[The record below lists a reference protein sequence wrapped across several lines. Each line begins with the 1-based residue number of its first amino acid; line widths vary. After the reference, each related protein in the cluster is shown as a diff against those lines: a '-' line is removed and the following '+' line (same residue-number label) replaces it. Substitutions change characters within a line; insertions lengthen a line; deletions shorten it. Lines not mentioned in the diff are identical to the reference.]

1 MSFGSGAMTNSSAE
15 IKDCNVL
22 FLIGANPTE
31 AHPIYGLEMK
41 RALRRGAKLIV
52 CDPRKTW
59 LAQRA
64 HIHIQHRPGSDSMLL
79 NAMMRYILD
88 EGLANREFIESR
100 CEGFEEFR
108 ENLKQYTVESASK
121 YCGVDA
127 ELIRAAAR
135 WYATGNPSAIFYT
148 LGITEHTCGTDNV
161 KNVANLA
168 MLCGQIGK
176 PSSGVNPM
184 RGQNNVQGA
193 CDMGAM
199 GNKFPG
205 YQDVTDPAIRAKFE
219 NAWGVALPENRGG
232 NLTYFLQ
239 AAGRGELKALYIM
252 GEDLVMTEPNN
263 AKVIEHLRNL
273 KFLAVQE
280 IFLTKTAEL
289 AHLVLPGACWAEK
302 DGTFTASE
310 RRVQLV
316 RKAVE
321 PPGEARA
328 DWQIL
333 CAVSTAM
340 GYPMQYQSPAE
351 VFDEMA
357 GLSPI
362 FAGISHQRIDASGGI
377 QWPCPT
383 PVHPGTRFLHEGKF
397 TRGKGKFHPI
407 LFQAQKEEPCKEF
420 PLILSTGRTLY
431 NYNSGTMTRR
441 SAVIHQRDPA
451 NFVEIHADTAERYG
465 IQPDEKVIVRTRR
478 GQVTGRAVVGDRVRP
493 DTIWMPF
500 HFVEEPANAITNDVF
515 DPVTATAEYKCCAA
529 AIEKL
534 QA

>member
-1 MSFGSGAMTNSSAE
+1 MTNSTAE

-31 AHPIYGLEMK
+31 AHPIFGLEMK

-100 CEGFEEFR
+100 CEGFQEFR
-108 ENLKQYTVESASK
+108 ENLKHYSVEEAAK

-232 NLTYFLQ
+232 NLTYFLE
-239 AAGRGELKALYIM
+239 AAGRGNLKGLYIM

-263 AKVIEHLRNL
+263 AKVI
-273 KFLAVQE
+273 
-280 IFLTKTAEL
+280 
-289 AHLVLPGACWAEK
+289 
-302 DGTFTASE
+302 
-310 RRVQLV
+310 
-316 RKAVE
+316 
-321 PPGEARA
+321 
-328 DWQIL
+328 
-333 CAVSTAM
+333 
-340 GYPMQYQSPAE
+340 
-351 VFDEMA
+351 
-357 GLSPI
+357 
-362 FAGISHQRIDASGGI
+362 
-377 QWPCPT
+377 
-383 PVHPGTRFLHEGKF
+383 
-397 TRGKGKFHPI
+397 
-407 LFQAQKEEPCKEF
+407 
-420 PLILSTGRTLY
+420 
-431 NYNSGTMTRR
+431 
-441 SAVIHQRDPA
+441 
-451 NFVEIHADTAERYG
+451 
-465 IQPDEKVIVRTRR
+465 
-478 GQVTGRAVVGDRVRP
+478 
-493 DTIWMPF
+493 
-500 HFVEEPANAITNDVF
+500 
-515 DPVTATAEYKCCAA
+515 
-529 AIEKL
+529 
-534 QA
+534 